1 MSDYQNKPEDYYVH
15 ARVDVLQLLQGKSNL
30 KILELGAGGGYTL
43 AEAKRLGIASYVA
56 GVELFPLEGTLQ
68 KDAILD
74 EFHHA
79 DLNLD
84 VLELNEK
91 SFDVLICPD
100 VLEHLVDPWSVL
112 EKWSKYLKKDGL
124 LIISIPNIREMSVM
138 WKIFGQGDFGYTSDG
153 ILDRTHLRFF
163 AKKNL
168 FHLPSHQQFHHI
180 EVKAAMHF
188 QNGSRWRKWANR
200 LTIGIFESFFTHQW
214 FVTAIKK

>member
-15 ARVDVLQLLQGKSNL
+15 ARVDVLQLLKEKSNCS
-30 KILELGAGGGYTL
+30 ILELGAGGGYTL

-84 VLELNEK
+84 VLELNQK

-200 LTIGIFESFFTHQW
+200 LTFGMFESFFTHQW

>member
-30 KILELGAGGGYTL
+30 KILELGAGGGFTL

-168 FHLPSHQQFHHI
+168 FHLPSHQQFKRI

-200 LTIGIFESFFTHQW
+200 LTLGIFESFFTHQW